1 MSEVEYSVRVATGAD
16 LPAIQAALACAVDW
30 RGEGG
35 WDAPA
40 AFIESIGLAYLLAD
54 WGRPGDAAVVAL
66 VGDLAVGAAW
76 YRQWSESV
84 PSYGYVDD
92 ATPEIGLG
100 VDPGYRGQ
108 GIGTALLI
116 ALQALAV
123 ERGVSSLSL
132 SVDRDNPAIGLYRR
146 FGFEHYADVDAASTM
161 LRRLVS

>member
-1 MSEVEYSVRVATGAD
+1 MNDVAYSVRVATGAD

-35 WDAPA
+35 WAAPV
-40 AFIESIGLAYLLAD
+40 AFIESLGLAYLLAD

-76 YRQWSESV
+76 YRQWNESL

-92 ATPEIGLG
+92 ATPELGLG

-108 GIGTALLI
+108 GIGTALLT
-116 ALQALAV
+116 ALLALAV
-123 ERGVSSLSL
+123 ELGVPSLSL
-132 SVDRDNPAIGLYRR
+132 SVDRDNPAAGLYRIL
-146 FGFEHYADVDAASTM
+146 GFEHYAELDSASTM
-161 LRRLVS
+161 LRRLDS